1 MTQCATPLSEQCVGK
16 LSPGECKYLLLK
28 VELPEDLQLA
38 VAYRLGGASY
48 YCNVRHAHLLYAQRR
63 TKVHK
68 RFYVRDICKC
78 DCTCTHLLRSVRY
91 DLISARIDWDLIR
104 EFDRD
109 FREFCFDELP
119 RNHFFFSR
127 RFSVTPIQGMSYP
140 EPLCA
145 SIIRWKR
152 MRTLMN
158 FCIDTISL
166 VCVCK

>member
-28 VELPEDLQLA
+28 LELPEHLHLA
-38 VAYRLGGASY
+38 VAYRLGRASY

-78 DCTCTHLLRSVRY
+78 DYACTRLLRSVRY
-91 DLISARIDWDLIR
+91 DLISARLDWNLIR
-104 EFDRD
+104 EFDRG

-119 RNHFFFSR
+119 RNHFFFEK
-127 RFSVTPIQGMSYP
+127 ILGYP
-140 EPLCA
+140 DPRDVLPRAIVREYYAMETHAYPHEL
-145 SIIRWKR
+145 
-152 MRTLMN
+152 
-158 FCIDTISL
+158 FH
-166 VCVCK
+166 